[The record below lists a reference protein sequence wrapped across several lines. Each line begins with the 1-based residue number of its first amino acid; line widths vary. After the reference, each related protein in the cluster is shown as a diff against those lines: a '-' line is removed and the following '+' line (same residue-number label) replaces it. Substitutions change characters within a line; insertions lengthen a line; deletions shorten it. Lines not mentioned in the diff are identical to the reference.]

1 MKQSEA
7 DALLAM
13 AKLFVGTARVSLVPG
28 VDESHELV
36 SADEKEQFM
45 LDIWRGTIRI
55 AKLKKQTRARKITVL
70 ARLDVDGSP
79 HTNPDG
85 TTIGGTH
92 LHLYKEGFEDRWAF
106 PVPSS
111 FSNLTNINQ
120 VFVDFCAY
128 CNIQRPPATQVA
140 LI

>member
-7 DALLAM
+7 DALLTM
-13 AKLFVGTARVSLVPG
+13 AKLFVGTASVSLVPG
-28 VDESHELV
+28 VDESHEVV
-36 SADEKEQFM
+36 STDEKEQFL

-55 AKLKKQTRARKITVL
+55 SKLKKQTRARKVTVL

-85 TTIGGTH
+85 TTFGGTH
-92 LHLYKEGFEDRWAF
+92 LHLYKEGFEDRWAY

-111 FSNLTNINQ
+111 FSNLTNVNQ

-128 CNIQRPPATQVA
+128 CNIQQLPATQVA